1 MLGIPPS
8 LVLEDYSLAES
19 GIMARILIVDDEESI
34 RTVLAALLSR
44 EGHSVALAEDAEE
57 ALKLLREEEFD
68 VVVADVILPRKSG
81 LDLLRDVQEVQLQT
95 RVILITGNPEMESA
109 AHALSAGA
117 FDYLAK
123 PILRKDITGAVAAA
137 VRTRRLLE
145 LYAELAVATKACRDD
160 LDSEVIEQIQQLR
173 DTGRSSDRF
182 RRHDVLIRRLGVA
195 LGKSSSLAL
204 LYRLIHEH
212 VRQVMDTAMFIISS
226 YDRKAQQIRA
236 LFVVNDGEEM
246 DADSL
251 PPIPIATE
259 GRGRQ
264 SQVIRTGQPLV
275 MESQAETQGKSDTEY
290 TITSGGEIKAGVAV
304 GGEDVIRSAVLV
316 PMTVDGQVI
325 GVIQVQSYRTDAYSE
340 EDVRL
345 LLGMASIAAVAISNA
360 NH

>member
-1 MLGIPPS
+1 M
-8 LVLEDYSLAES
+8 
-19 GIMARILIVDDEESI
+19 
-34 RTVLAALLSR
+34 
-44 EGHSVALAEDAEE
+44 
-57 ALKLLREEEFD
+57 
-68 VVVADVILPRKSG
+68 
-81 LDLLRDVQEVQLQT
+81 
-95 RVILITGNPEMESA
+95 
-109 AHALSAGA
+109 SAGA

-123 PILRKDITGAVAAA
+123 PILRKDVAGAVAAA
-137 VRTRRLLE
+137 VRTRRLLD
-145 LYAELAVATKACRDD
+145 LYAELAAASKACRDD

-173 DTGRSSDRF
+173 DTRRSSDRF

-204 LYRLIHEH
+204 LYRLVHEH

-226 YDRKAQQIRA
+226 YDLEAQQIRA

-275 MESQAETQGKSDTEY
+275 MKSQAQTQGKSDTEY
-290 TITSGGEIKAGVAV
+290 TITSGGEIKPGVPDE
-304 GGEDVIRSAVLV
+304 GEDVVRSAAFV
-316 PMTVDGQVI
+316 PMTIDGQVI

-345 LLGMASIAAVAISNA
+345 LLGMASIAAVAISSA
-360 NH
+360 DKEEEHHSDVLPASPQPI